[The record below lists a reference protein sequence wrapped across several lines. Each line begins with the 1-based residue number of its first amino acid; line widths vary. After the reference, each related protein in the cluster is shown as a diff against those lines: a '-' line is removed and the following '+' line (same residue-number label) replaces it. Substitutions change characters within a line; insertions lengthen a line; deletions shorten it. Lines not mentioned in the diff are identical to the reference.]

1 MMKKVILSV
10 VVVLTVAIASL
21 AEAAEKANSTVQ
33 AAAATT
39 SQVSADTAQSA
50 AAVAG
55 TEAQALTVT
64 KTTPES
70 EIPLKLAPATTGQG
84 QTSQTGKLFL
94 TLLVLLGMGGAGY
107 YLARK
112 YSFSNKINKSNMQI
126 KVLTQH
132 HLGAKKSLAIIRVA
146 GESILIG
153 VTDQNISM
161 IKSLSLIDDEVPAET
176 PATFAATMA
185 SDDAE
190 QIVQSNMQSK
200 DIADL
205 ASEVEDDFSF
215 AGIKT
220 NVSQKLKSM
229 RNFQ

>member
-10 VVVLTVAIASL
+10 FVVLTVAFASL
-21 AEAAEKANSTVQ
+21 AQASETSAATNS
-33 AAAATT
+33 AAATAT
-39 SQVSADTAQSA
+39 EDQPLSA
-50 AAVAG
+50 
-55 TEAQALTVT
+55 EIT
-64 KTTPES
+64 KAPATPES
-70 EIPLKLAPATTGQG
+70 QIPLKLEKASVSQE

-94 TLLVLLGMGGAGY
+94 TLFVLVGMGGAGVF
-107 YLARK
+107 LARK
-112 YSFSNKINKSNMQI
+112 YAFSNKINKSNMQI

-161 IKSLSLIDDEVPAET
+161 IKSLSLIDDEVPAEL
-176 PATFAATMA
+176 PSQSFAATMSA
-185 SDDAE
+185 GGGD
-190 QIVQSNMQSK
+190 QIVQSK
-200 DIADL
+200 EITEL

>member
-1 MMKKVILSV
+1 MQKIILSV
-10 VVVLTVAIASL
+10 VVVLSL
-21 AEAAEKANSTVQ
+21 AFVSFAQAAEEVNVAQTT
-33 AAAATT
+33 AT
-39 SQVSADTAQSA
+39 
-50 AAVAG
+50 AG
-55 TEAQALTVT
+55 TEAQALAPAIT
-64 KTTPES
+64 KSTPES
-70 EIPLKLAPATTGQG
+70 EIPLKLEKTVNSQEN
-84 QTSQTGKLFL
+84 TSQTGKLFL
-94 TLLVLLGMGGAGY
+94 TLFVLVGMGGAGL

-112 YSFSNKINKSNMQI
+112 YAFSNKINKSNMQI

-161 IKSLSLIDDEVPAET
+161 IKSLALIDDEVPAEL
-176 PATFAATMA
+176 PSQSFAETMA
-185 SDDAE
+185 AGGGE
-190 QIVQSNMQSK
+190 QIVQSK
-200 DIADL
+200 EITEL
-205 ASEVEDDFSF
+205 AGEVEDDFSF

>member
-1 MMKKVILSV
+1 MMKKIMLSLFFVLSV
-10 VVVLTVAIASL
+10 AMTSFAQ
-21 AEAAEKANSTVQ
+21 AAE
-33 AAAATT
+33 
-39 SQVSADTAQSA
+39 
-50 AAVAG
+50 AG
-55 TEAQALTVT
+55 TEPETIPVTVA

-70 EIPLKLAPATTGQG
+70 EIPLQLVPAPTGQG

-94 TLLVLLGMGGAGY
+94 TLFVLIGMGAAGVF
-107 YLARK
+107 LARK
-112 YSFSNKINKSNMQI
+112 YAFSNKINKSNMQI
-126 KVLTQH
+126 KVLSQH

-161 IKSLSLIDDEVPAET
+161 IKSLALIDDEVPADS
-176 PATFAATMA
+176 PKNFADTMV
-185 SDDAE
+185 E
-190 QIVQSNMQSK
+190 SK
-200 DIADL
+200 EMTEL
-205 ASEVEDDFSF
+205 ASEIEDDFSF

>member
-1 MMKKVILSV
+1 MMQKIVLSV
-10 VVVLTVAIASL
+10 FVVLTIAFASL
-21 AEAAEKANSTVQ
+21 SQAAEEM
-33 AAAATT
+33 AT
-39 SQVSADTAQSA
+39 QTA
-50 AAVAG
+50 VTTTG
-55 TEAQALTVT
+55 TEAQPLSAEVT
-64 KTTPES
+64 KATPES
-70 EIPLKLAPATTGQG
+70 EIPLKLEKASGAQE
-84 QTSQTGKLFL
+84 QTSQSGKLFL
-94 TLLVLLGMGGAGY
+94 TLFVLVGMGGAGLF
-107 YLARK
+107 LARK
-112 YSFSNKINKSNMQI
+112 YAFSNKIHKSNTQI
-126 KVLTQH
+126 KVLSQH

-176 PATFAATMA
+176 PQSFAATMA
-185 SDDAE
+185 LGSGE
-190 QIVQSNMQSK
+190 QVVQSK
-200 DIADL
+200 EITEL

>member
-1 MMKKVILSV
+1 MMQKIILSV
-10 VVVLTVAIASL
+10 FVVLTVAFASL
-21 AEAAEKANSTVQ
+21 AQAAEEV
-33 AAAATT
+33 ATT
-39 SQVSADTAQSA
+39 A
-50 AAVAG
+50 
-55 TEAQALTVT
+55 TEAQPLAAEIT
-64 KTTPES
+64 KATPES
-70 EIPLKLAPATTGQG
+70 EIPLKLEKATTTQ
-84 QTSQTGKLFL
+84 QTSQSGKLFL
-94 TLLVLLGMGGAGY
+94 TLFLLVGMGGAGVF
-107 YLARK
+107 LARK
-112 YSFSNKINKSNMQI
+112 YAFSNKIHKSNTQI
-126 KVLTQH
+126 KVLSQH

-176 PATFAATMA
+176 PASFAATMELGGG
-185 SDDAE
+185 E
-190 QIVQSNMQSK
+190 QVVQSK
-200 DIADL
+200 EITEL

>member
-1 MMKKVILSV
+1 MMQKIILSV
-10 VVVLTVAIASL
+10 VVVLSVAFASL
-21 AEAAEKANSTVQ
+21 AKAADEVNVAGT
-33 AAAATT
+33 AA
-39 SQVSADTAQSA
+39 
-50 AAVAG
+50 AG
-55 TEAQALTVT
+55 TEAQALAPTIS
-64 KTTPES
+64 KSTPES
-70 EIPLKLAPATTGQG
+70 EIPLKLEKATTGQEN
-84 QTSQTGKLFL
+84 TSQAGKLFL
-94 TLLVLLGMGGAGY
+94 TLFVLVGMGGAGL

-112 YSFSNKINKSNMQI
+112 YAFSNKINKSNMQI

-161 IKSLSLIDDEVPAET
+161 IKSLALIDDEVPAEL
-176 PATFAATMA
+176 PSQSFAETMA
-185 SDDAE
+185 AGGGE
-190 QIVQSNMQSK
+190 QIVQSK
-200 DIADL
+200 EITEL
-205 ASEVEDDFSF
+205 AGEVEDDFSF

>member
-1 MMKKVILSV
+1 MMKKIILSV
-10 VVVLTVAIASL
+10 LVVLSVTFTSFA
-21 AEAAEKANSTVQ
+21 Q
-33 AAAATT
+33 AADEVNVAGTAA
-39 SQVSADTAQSA
+39 
-50 AAVAG
+50 AG
-55 TEAQALTVT
+55 TEAQALAPAIT
-64 KTTPES
+64 KSTPEN
-70 EIPLKLAPATTGQG
+70 EIPLKLEKATTGQE

-94 TLLVLLGMGGAGY
+94 TLFVLVGMGGAGF

-112 YSFSNKINKSNMQI
+112 YAFSNKINKSNMQI

-161 IKSLSLIDDEVPAET
+161 IKSLALIDDEVPAEL
-176 PATFAATMA
+176 PSQSFADTMA
-185 SDDAE
+185 AGGGE
-190 QIVQSNMQSK
+190 QIVQSKEMTE
-200 DIADL
+200 L
-205 ASEVEDDFSF
+205 AGEVEDDFSF

>member
-1 MMKKVILSV
+1 MMKKIALSAF
-10 VVVLTVAIASL
+10 VVLTVAFSSFAQ
-21 AEAAEKANSTVQ
+21 AAETQVV
-33 AAAATT
+33 AAPTT
-39 SQVSADTAQSA
+39 A

-55 TEAQALTVT
+55 TEAEALSAAVT

-70 EIPLKLAPATTGQG
+70 EIPLKLGPAPAGQG

-94 TLLVLLGMGGAGY
+94 TLFVLIGMGAAGV

-112 YSFSNKINKSNMQI
+112 YAFSNKIHKSNMQI
-126 KVLTQH
+126 KVLSQH

-161 IKSLSLIDDEVPAET
+161 IKSLALIDDEVPAET
-176 PATFAATMA
+176 PTNFADTMA
-185 SDDAE
+185 E
-190 QIVQSNMQSK
+190 SK
-200 DIADL
+200 DMTEL

>member
-1 MMKKVILSV
+1 MMQKIILSV
-10 VVVLTVAIASL
+10 LVVFSVTFASL
-21 AEAAEKANSTVQ
+21 AKAAEEVN
-33 AAAATT
+33 
-39 SQVSADTAQSA
+39 
-50 AAVAG
+50 VAG
-55 TEAQALTVT
+55 TEAQALAPAVT
-64 KTTPES
+64 KATPEN
-70 EIPLKLAPATTGQG
+70 EIPLKLEKTANSQEN
-84 QTSQTGKLFL
+84 TSQAGKLFL
-94 TLLVLLGMGGAGY
+94 TLFVLVGMGGAGL

-112 YSFSNKINKSNMQI
+112 YAFSNKINKSNMQI

-161 IKSLSLIDDEVPAET
+161 IKSLALIDDEVPAEL
-176 PATFAATMA
+176 PSQSFAETMA
-185 SDDAE
+185 TGGGE
-190 QIVQSNMQSK
+190 QIVQSKEMTE
-200 DIADL
+200 L
-205 ASEVEDDFSF
+205 AGEVEDDFSF

>member
-1 MMKKVILSV
+1 MMQKIILSV
-10 VVVLTVAIASL
+10 FVVLTVAFASL
-21 AEAAEKANSTVQ
+21 AQAAEQVI
-33 AAAATT
+33 AAAAP
-39 SQVSADTAQSA
+39 QVN
-50 AAVAG
+50 VA
-55 TEAQALTVT
+55 TEAQPLAAEIT
-64 KTTPES
+64 KATPES
-70 EIPLKLAPATTGQG
+70 EIPLKLEKATTTQ
-84 QTSQTGKLFL
+84 QTSQSGKLFL
-94 TLLVLLGMGGAGY
+94 TLFLLVGMGGAGVF
-107 YLARK
+107 LARK
-112 YSFSNKINKSNMQI
+112 YAFSNKIHKSNTQI
-126 KVLTQH
+126 KVLSQH

-176 PATFAATMA
+176 PASFAATMELGGG
-185 SDDAE
+185 E
-190 QIVQSNMQSK
+190 QVVQSK
-200 DIADL
+200 EITEL